1 MSLTTRQKWWVIGVE
16 TAFSVALAAWVL
28 VRLDRLFEPVALLV
42 AAIIIV
48 VGDLVTVLLM
58 ERFAPTR
65 ITIEPGEE
73 AGRIGRAVTDF
84 SGDGEGRIVL
94 RGERW
99 RARTRSPVPI
109 VAGTKV
115 RVVSRSGLLLHVEAL
130 D

>member
-1 MSLTTRQKWWVIGVE
+1 MTLSTRQKWWIIGVE
-16 TAFSVALAAWVL
+16 TAFFVALAAWVL

-48 VGDLVTVLLM
+48 VGDIVTALLM

-65 ITIEPGEE
+65 ITIEPGEA

-84 SGDGEGRIVL
+84 SRDGEGRVAL

-99 RARTRSPVPI
+99 RARSAYATPI
-109 VAGTKV
+109 AAGSRV
-115 RVVSRSGLLLHVEAL
+115 RVVSRSGLLLHVEAI

>member
-1 MSLTTRQKWWVIGVE
+1 MSLTRRQKWWVIGVE

-28 VRLDRLFEPVALLV
+28 VRLDRIFEPVALLV

-65 ITIEPGEE
+65 ITIEPGED

-84 SGDGEGRIVL
+84 SSDGEGRVVL
-94 RGERW
+94 RGEQW
-99 RARTRSPVPI
+99 RARTRGRAPI
-109 VAGTKV
+109 AAGTKV
-115 RVVSRSGLLLHVEAL
+115 RVVSRSGLLLYVETL